1 MGTGT
6 SFSVNEIMDM
16 DIIDCHWY
24 IERLNE
30 QIEDDN
36 KRMKS

>member
-6 SFSVNEIMDM
+6 SFLVDEVMDM
-16 DIIDCHWY
+16 DVIDCQWY
-24 IERLNE
+24 LERLNE

-36 KRMKS
+36 KRNQS